1 MNVTLTEKQT
11 KELIKKYYEEVEKI
25 QVEVQFSKYQDD
37 PFIDIIPVISKEI
50 VLGGI
55 KLTGSE
61 EVSMMKMTEIFN
73 HYLPADYSFKK
84 ASFSIHKEYDR
95 PGDYIEYV
103 NTSVELEPVDKK
115 MRERRF

>member
-11 KELIKKYYEEVEKI
+11 RELIKKYYEEVEKT

-37 PFIDIIPVISKEI
+37 PFIEITPVISKEI

-55 KLTGSE
+55 KLTASE

-73 HYLPADYSFKK
+73 HYLPTDYSFKK

-103 NTSVELEPVDKK
+103 NTSVEFEPVDQKI
-115 MRERRF
+115 RERRL